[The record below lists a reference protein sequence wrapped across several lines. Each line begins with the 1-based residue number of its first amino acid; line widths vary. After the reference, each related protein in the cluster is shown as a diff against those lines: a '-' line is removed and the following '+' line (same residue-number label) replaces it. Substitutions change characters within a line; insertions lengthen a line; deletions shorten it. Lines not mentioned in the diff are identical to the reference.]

1 LVFRRRKS
9 EPSPP
14 GQDEI
19 VDRVLCIAVTAML
32 GAVLANLRDGALD
45 ESRAAQYATEAHRWL
60 RRENLADSLSAR
72 ERALVAKPLEEWTEQ
87 ESIEVGWGDESA
99 GVLLWA
105 ISAVDDLP
113 PYDTRFESLP
123 SLVPLLAPTADFR
136 QAARL
141 RPAEEIRRA
150 RDLAEL
156 WHWRSRTT
164 KLQLAGDPQGEGID
178 LDVVARQSAT
188 LAHAE
193 GSIPAPVDGDF
204 PAFGKAYRD
213 LDEDEYSNATSIA
226 MERHRAFN
234 WLCGCALDWDSVPT
248 ESSARRSSRA

>member
-1 LVFRRRKS
+1 MFRRRKS
-9 EPSPP
+9 DPAPP

-19 VDRVLCIAVTAML
+19 VERVLCIAVTAML

-45 ESRAAQYATEAHRWL
+45 DGRAGQYATESHRWL

-72 ERALVAKPLEEWTEQ
+72 ERTLVAKPLEEWSEQ
-87 ESIEVGWGDESA
+87 EAIDVSWGNESA
-99 GVLLWA
+99 GVFLWA

-141 RPAEEIRRA
+141 RPADEIKRA

-156 WHWRSRTT
+156 WHWRSRTK
-164 KLQLAGDPQGEGID
+164 KLQLDGDPQPEGID
-178 LDVVARQSAT
+178 LDAVARQSASF
-188 LAHAE
+188 AHAE

-204 PAFGKAYRD
+204 PAYGKAYRD
-213 LDEDEYSNATSIA
+213 LDDDEYAEATAIA

-234 WLCGCALDWDSVPT
+234 WMCGYGSDWDHVPT
-248 ESSARRSSRA
+248 DT